1 MFVKKFKKK
10 CGVRGCKN
18 ISDVF
23 IISRRRELGN
33 TIAMCR
39 ECMIDALRATDDYID
54 EVKVK
59 KTITA
64 LFPHPEI
71 KEDVTLSSV
80 ADEIEE
86 PELTEVIEDVTED
99 VSIDS
104 VTEDTVTKDFFSVEE
119 PITAPLP
126 NSTPKKKTSPQKKSN
141 KTSKKKK

>member
-23 IISRRRELGN
+23 IISRRREMGN

-39 ECMIDALRATDDYID
+39 ECMADALKATEGYVE
-54 EVKVK
+54 EVKARK
-59 KTITA
+59 PITS

-80 ADEIEE
+80 AEVEE
-86 PELTEVIEDVTED
+86 PEPEEVIEDVTED
-99 VSIDS
+99 ANIDS
-104 VTEDTVTKDFFSVEE
+104 VTEDTVTTDFFSFEE
-119 PITAPLP
+119 PITAPKIP
-126 NSTPKKKTSPQKKSN
+126 TSHAKKAPPKKSN

>member
-1 MFVKKFKKK
+1 MFIKKFKKK

-23 IISRRRELGN
+23 IISRRREMGN

-39 ECMIDALRATDDYID
+39 ECMVDALKATDGYIE
-54 EVKVK
+54 EVKAK
-59 KTITA
+59 KPITA

-86 PELTEVIEDVTED
+86 PEPTEVIEEVTED
-99 VSIDS
+99 APIDS
-104 VTEDTVTKDFFSVEE
+104 VTEDTVTTDFFSIEE
-119 PITAPLP
+119 PITAPK
-126 NSTPKKKTSPQKKSN
+126 TPTTHKKTSPPKKSN

>member
-39 ECMIDALRATDDYID
+39 ECMIDALKATDDYID

-59 KTITA
+59 KPITA
-64 LFPHPEI
+64 LFPHPGI

-119 PITAPLP
+119 PITAPVL
-126 NSTPKKKTSPQKKSN
+126 NSTPKKKTSSQKKSN